1 MFKIIIDA
9 GNTNYKVFIFMD
21 SEIIDRHTSNS
32 STQVIEWL
40 VNKKFKKDTYCI
52 YSSVRNDDGELIEYL
67 KKSTLFIEFS
77 HLLNLPIVINY
88 KTPETLGRDRIAAA
102 CGASTL
108 FNGENVLIIDV
119 GTAITYDMIIEG
131 KNFVGGNISPG
142 IALRFKALN
151 QFTGKLPLINYKD
164 YLTFD
169 FKDSFLGQNT
179 KDALVLGV
187 FIGIKNEIEGI
198 INNALAQYK
207 DLKVVFT
214 GGDTIYL
221 HKLLNFSIFACDD
234 LIAIGL
240 NEILK
245 INV

>member
-1 MFKIIIDA
+1 MSRIIIDA
-9 GNTNYKVFIFMD
+9 GNTNFKVFIFKD
-21 SEIIDRHTSNS
+21 SDIISRLISNS
-32 STQVIEWL
+32 QIQVIDWL
-40 VNKKFKKDTYCI
+40 KNQKLKNDIYCI
-52 YSSVRNDDGELIEYL
+52 YSSVRNDDAKLIEFL
-67 KKSTLFIEFS
+67 KASTLFIEFS
-77 HLLNLPIVINY
+77 YDLNLPIKINY
-88 KTPETLGRDRIAAA
+88 KTPETLGKDRIAAA

>member
-1 MFKIIIDA
+1 MSRIIIDA
-9 GNTNYKVFIFMD
+9 GNTNFKVFIFKD
-21 SEIIDRHTSNS
+21 SDIISRLISNS
-32 STQVIEWL
+32 QIQVIDWL
-40 VNKKFKKDTYCI
+40 KNQKLKNDIYCI
-52 YSSVRNDDGELIEYL
+52 YSSVRNDDAKLIEFL
-67 KKSTLFIEFS
+67 KASTLFIEFS
-77 HLLNLPIVINY
+77 YDLNLPIKINY
-88 KTPETLGRDRIAAA
+88 KTPETLGKDRIAAA

-169 FKDSFLGQNT
+169 FKDLFLGQNT

>member
-1 MFKIIIDA
+1 MSRIIIDA
-9 GNTNYKVFIFMD
+9 GNTNYKVFIFKD
-21 SEIIDRHTSNS
+21 SDITARHTSS
-32 STQVIEWL
+32 SQIQVIDWL
-40 VNKKFKKDTYCI
+40 KNQKFKNDACCI
-52 YSSVRNDDGELIEYL
+52 YSSVRNDDGKLIEYL
-67 KKSTLFIEFS
+67 KASTSFIEFS
-77 HLLNLPIVINY
+77 HLLKLPILINY
-88 KTPETLGRDRIAAA
+88 KTPETLGKDRLAAA

-108 FNGENVLIIDV
+108 FNGENVLIIDA
-119 GTAITYDMIIEG
+119 GTAIKYDMLIDG
-131 KNFVGGNISPG
+131 KTFLGGNISPG

-151 QFTGKLPLINYKD
+151 QFTGKLPLINYTE

-169 FKDSFLGQNT
+169 FKNSFFGQNT
-179 KDALVLGV
+179 QEALSLGV
-187 FIGIKNEIEGI
+187 FMGVKNEVEGI
-198 INNALAQYK
+198 INIASAQYK

-245 INV
+245 LNV